1 MRSMFY
7 NYEHDIDKKIYP
19 PIKLCGCP
27 ENSNTFSSAQLL
39 RNAAGKM
46 LGVAATSDT
55 PFTLYFYLD
64 GEVEDGSIVELL
76 DTAKFF
82 LRIYSSK
89 SDELISEILAEAYS
103 DDTVSV
109 QVDPHQ
115 YNLNYGTYRLQLMMQ
130 YQDRDYELF
139 SKESAILYIE

>member
-19 PIKLCGCP
+19 PIESCDCP
-27 ENSNTFSSAQLL
+27 ENSNTFSNVQLL
-39 RNAAGKM
+39 INAAGKM
-46 LGVAATSDT
+46 LGVTATSST

-76 DTAKFF
+76 DAAKFF

-89 SDELISEILAEAYS
+89 SDELIGEISADVYS
-103 DDTVSV
+103 DDTISA
-109 QVDPHQ
+109 QIDPYR
-115 YNLNYGTYRLQLMMQ
+115 YNLNHGIYRLQLIMR

-139 SKESAILYIE
+139 SKESAILSIE

>member
-1 MRSMFY
+1 MFY

-19 PIKLCGCP
+19 PIEPCNCP
-27 ENSNTFSSAQLL
+27 ENSNTFSSVQLL
-39 RNAAGKM
+39 RTVAGKM

-89 SDELISEILAEAYS
+89 SDELIGEILAGAYS

-115 YNLNYGTYRLQLMMQ
+115 YNLSCGTYRLQLIMQ
-130 YQDRDYELF
+130 YQDRNYELF